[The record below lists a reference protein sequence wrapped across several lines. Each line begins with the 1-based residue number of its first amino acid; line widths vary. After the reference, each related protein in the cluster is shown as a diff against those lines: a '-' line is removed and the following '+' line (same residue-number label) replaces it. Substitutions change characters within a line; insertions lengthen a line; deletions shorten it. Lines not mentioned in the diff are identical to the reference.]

1 MKIEDL
7 FTGQTVAVVAK
18 NGTVKQGSL
27 GYVLGFSESHQ
38 KVLIHLFSGDKVYL
52 KIKEIIGIVEI
63 VE

>member
-27 GYVLGFSESHQ
+27 GYILGFSESHQ
-38 KVLIHLFSGDKVYL
+38 KALIHLFSGAKVYL
-52 KIKEIIGIVEI
+52 NLKEIIGIVE
-63 VE
+63 VVQ